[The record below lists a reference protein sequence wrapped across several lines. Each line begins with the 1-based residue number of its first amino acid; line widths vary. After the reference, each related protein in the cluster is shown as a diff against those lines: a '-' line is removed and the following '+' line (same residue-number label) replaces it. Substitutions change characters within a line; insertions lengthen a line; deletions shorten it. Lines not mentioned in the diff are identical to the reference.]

1 MYTAVAILY
10 PDALAT
16 SITLPMEILHAASQ
30 MASVRNRGSSRVRFT
45 LAGPDRKQVKLG
57 IEAPSNIKVHRE
69 EIYQKIQ
76 DENIR
81 ASNIEITDLN
91 ELEKLIDK
99 K

>member
-1 MYTAVAILY
+1 MLVLTRKLGEKIQIG
-10 PDALAT
+10 DDI
-16 SITLPMEILHAASQ
+16 SIVIMELK
-30 MASVRNRGSSRVRFT
+30 G
-45 LAGPDRKQVKLG
+45 KQVKLG

-81 ASNIEITDLN
+81 ASNIEITDFS

>member
-1 MYTAVAILY
+1 MLVLTRKLGEKIQIG
-10 PDALAT
+10 DEI
-16 SITLPMEILHAASQ
+16 SIVIMELK
-30 MASVRNRGSSRVRFT
+30 G
-45 LAGPDRKQVKLG
+45 KQVKLG

-81 ASNIEITDLN
+81 ASNIEITDLG

>member
-1 MYTAVAILY
+1 LLVLTRKLGEKIQIG
-10 PDALAT
+10 DDI
-16 SITLPMEILHAASQ
+16 SIVIME
-30 MASVRNRGSSRVRFT
+30 VKG
-45 LAGPDRKQVKLG
+45 KQVKLG
-57 IEAPSNIKVHRE
+57 IEAPANIKVHRE

-81 ASNIEITDLN
+81 ASNIEITDLS

>member
-1 MYTAVAILY
+1 LLVLTRKLGEKIQIG
-10 PDALAT
+10 DDI
-16 SITLPMEILHAASQ
+16 SIVIMELK
-30 MASVRNRGSSRVRFT
+30 G
-45 LAGPDRKQVKLG
+45 KQVKLG

-81 ASNIEITDLN
+81 ASNIEITDLS

>member
-1 MYTAVAILY
+1 MLVLTRKLGEKIQIGE
-10 PDALAT
+10 DI
-16 SITLPMEILHAASQ
+16 SIVIMELK
-30 MASVRNRGSSRVRFT
+30 G
-45 LAGPDRKQVKLG
+45 KQVKLG

-81 ASNIEITDLN
+81 ASNTEITDLSD
-91 ELEKLIDK
+91 LEKLIDK

>member
-1 MYTAVAILY
+1 LLVLTRKLGEKIQIG
-10 PDALAT
+10 DDI
-16 SITLPMEILHAASQ
+16 SIVIME
-30 MASVRNRGSSRVRFT
+30 VKG
-45 LAGPDRKQVKLG
+45 KQVKLG

-81 ASNIEITDLN
+81 ASNIEITDLS

>member
-1 MYTAVAILY
+1 MLVLTRKLGEKIQIG
-10 PDALAT
+10 DNI
-16 SITLPMEILHAASQ
+16 SIVIME
-30 MASVRNRGSSRVRFT
+30 VKG
-45 LAGPDRKQVKLG
+45 KQVKLG
-57 IEAPSNIKVHRE
+57 IEAPANIKVHRE

-81 ASNIEITDLN
+81 ASNIEITDLS

>member
-1 MYTAVAILY
+1 MLVLTRKLGEKIQIG
-10 PDALAT
+10 DDI
-16 SITLPMEILHAASQ
+16 SIVIMELK
-30 MASVRNRGSSRVRFT
+30 G
-45 LAGPDRKQVKLG
+45 KQVKLG

-76 DENIR
+76 DENIK
-81 ASNIEITDLN
+81 ASNIEITDLS

>member
-1 MYTAVAILY
+1 MLVLTRKLGEKIQIG
-10 PDALAT
+10 DDI
-16 SITLPMEILHAASQ
+16 SIVIMELK
-30 MASVRNRGSSRVRFT
+30 G
-45 LAGPDRKQVKLG
+45 KQVKLG
-57 IEAPSNIKVHRE
+57 IEAPANIKVHRE

-81 ASNIEITDLN
+81 ASNIEITDLS

>member
-1 MYTAVAILY
+1 MLVLTRKLGEKIQIGDDISIL
-10 PDALAT
+10 
-16 SITLPMEILHAASQ
+16 IME
-30 MASVRNRGSSRVRFT
+30 VKG
-45 LAGPDRKQVKLG
+45 KQVKLG

-81 ASNIEITDLN
+81 ASNIEITDLS
-91 ELEKLIDK
+91 ELQKLIDK

>member
-1 MYTAVAILY
+1 
-10 PDALAT
+10 
-16 SITLPMEILHAASQ
+16 MELK
-30 MASVRNRGSSRVRFT
+30 G
-45 LAGPDRKQVKLG
+45 KQVKLG
-57 IEAPSNIKVHRE
+57 IEAPANIKVHRE

-81 ASNIEITDLN
+81 ASNIEITDFS

>member
-1 MYTAVAILY
+1 MLVLTRKLGEKIQIGDDINIVI
-10 PDALAT
+10 
-16 SITLPMEILHAASQ
+16 ME
-30 MASVRNRGSSRVRFT
+30 VKG
-45 LAGPDRKQVKLG
+45 KQVKLG
-57 IEAPSNIKVHRE
+57 IEAPSNIKVHRQ

-81 ASNIEITDLN
+81 ASNIEITDLS

>member
-1 MYTAVAILY
+1 MLVLTRKLGEKIQIG
-10 PDALAT
+10 DDI
-16 SITLPMEILHAASQ
+16 SIVIMELK
-30 MASVRNRGSSRVRFT
+30 G
-45 LAGPDRKQVKLG
+45 KQVKLG

-81 ASNIEITDLN
+81 ASNIEITDLS

>member
-1 MYTAVAILY
+1 LLVLTRKLGEKIQIG
-10 PDALAT
+10 DDI
-16 SITLPMEILHAASQ
+16 SIVIMELK
-30 MASVRNRGSSRVRFT
+30 G
-45 LAGPDRKQVKLG
+45 KQVKLG

-81 ASNIEITDLN
+81 ASNIEITDFS

>member
-1 MYTAVAILY
+1 LLVLTRKFGEKRQIG
-10 PDALAT
+10 DDI
-16 SITLPMEILHAASQ
+16 SIMIMELK
-30 MASVRNRGSSRVRFT
+30 G
-45 LAGPDRKQVKLG
+45 KQVKLG

-69 EIYQKIQ
+69 EIYQKIK

-81 ASNIEITDLN
+81 ASNIGITDLS

>member
-1 MYTAVAILY
+1 MLVLTRKLGEKIQIG
-10 PDALAT
+10 DDI
-16 SITLPMEILHAASQ
+16 SIVIME
-30 MASVRNRGSSRVRFT
+30 VKG
-45 LAGPDRKQVKLG
+45 KQVKLG

-81 ASNIEITDLN
+81 ASNIEITDLS

>member
-1 MYTAVAILY
+1 MLVLTRKLGEKIQIGDDINIVI
-10 PDALAT
+10 
-16 SITLPMEILHAASQ
+16 ME
-30 MASVRNRGSSRVRFT
+30 VRG
-45 LAGPDRKQVKLG
+45 KQVKLG

-76 DENIR
+76 DENIK
-81 ASNIEITDLN
+81 ASNIEITDLS

>member
-1 MYTAVAILY
+1 MLVLTRKLGEKIQIG
-10 PDALAT
+10 DDI
-16 SITLPMEILHAASQ
+16 SIVIME
-30 MASVRNRGSSRVRFT
+30 VKG
-45 LAGPDRKQVKLG
+45 KQVKLG
-57 IEAPSNIKVHRE
+57 IEAPSNIKIHRE

-81 ASNIEITDLN
+81 ASNIEITDLS

>member
-1 MYTAVAILY
+1 MLVLTRKLGEKIQIG
-10 PDALAT
+10 DDI
-16 SITLPMEILHAASQ
+16 SIVIMELK
-30 MASVRNRGSSRVRFT
+30 G
-45 LAGPDRKQVKLG
+45 KQVKLG
-57 IEAPSNIKVHRE
+57 IDAPSNIKVHRE

-81 ASNIEITDLN
+81 ASNIEITDFS

>member
-1 MYTAVAILY
+1 MLVLTRKLGEKIQIG
-10 PDALAT
+10 DDI
-16 SITLPMEILHAASQ
+16 SIVIMELK
-30 MASVRNRGSSRVRFT
+30 G
-45 LAGPDRKQVKLG
+45 KQVKLG
-57 IEAPSNIKVHRE
+57 IEAPANIKVHRE

-81 ASNIEITDLN
+81 ASNIEITDFS